1 MGFDLIIKVAGIGFL
16 VGILATILNAIDK
29 KEQAQMVTI
38 AGVVVVLY
46 IVIQGISDLF
56 VLVNSV
62 FKLY

>member
-1 MGFDLIIKVAGIGFL
+1 MGFDLIIRVAGIGIL
-16 VGILATILNAIDK
+16 VGVLVTILNAIDK
-29 KEQAQMVTI
+29 KEQAQMVTL

-46 IVIQGISDLF
+46 LVIQGIADLF

>member
-1 MGFDLIIKVAGIGFL
+1 MSIDLILKVAGIGIL
-16 VGILATILNAIDK
+16 VGVLAMVLSEAGK

-46 IVIQGISDLF
+46 IVVQGISDLF
-56 VLVNSV
+56 GLIKSV